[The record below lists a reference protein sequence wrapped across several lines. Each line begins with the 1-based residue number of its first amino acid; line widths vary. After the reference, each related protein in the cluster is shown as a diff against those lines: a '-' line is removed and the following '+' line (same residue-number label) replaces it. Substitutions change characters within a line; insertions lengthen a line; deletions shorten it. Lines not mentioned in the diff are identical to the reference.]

1 MDKNEALQRSMK
13 LCSTKEYAPLEISQ
27 KITDWGLSSEDAE
40 TIVNSLIKEK
50 FIDEY
55 RFARFFVNDKIK
67 FNKWGKIKI
76 TILLRQKGVSK
87 EAIEEALQ
95 HFSAEEYNLI
105 LTNELTKKLKSIK
118 TTDKYIIKGKLFQFG
133 TSRGFESDLIYKL
146 LNKLN
151 LPNTE
156 NA

>member
-1 MDKNEALQRSMK
+1 MDNNVALQRCMK
-13 LCSTKEYAPLEISQ
+13 LCSTKEYAPFEISQ
-27 KITDWGLSSEDAE
+27 KISDWGLSTENAE
-40 TIVNSLIKEK
+40 TIVNSLIQEK
-50 FIDEY
+50 FIDEF

-76 TILLRQKGVSK
+76 TMLLRQKGVSK

-95 HFSAEEYNLI
+95 NFNTEEYNNI
-105 LTNELTKKLKSIK
+105 LTNELTKKLKTIK
-118 TTDKYIIKGKLFQFG
+118 TTDKYIVRGKLFQFG
-133 TSRGFESDLIYKL
+133 ISRGFESDLIYKL

-151 LPNTE
+151 LPDME